1 MLLFLAI
8 SIPAAAFVFTS
19 ANNFFLAPQ
28 RKLFGVTDKKNL
40 TLLKYNEYRT
50 LFLSFG
56 LLSSTMIT
64 YCVFQTYFNHQV
76 PTEQHQIVLDKIE
89 EENIIVPIISEREP
103 VKPTIAIATAYHN
116 PEKNKHVTTAP
127 VFVDTISTNQ
137 VIDTDALTYDNIDSE
152 EISPMTTQAI
162 DTAIY
167 KPFEKDI
174 LSNAHFK
181 GGLMEGQRFLQKHLK
196 FPEDLLQQ
204 GIEGKVFIS
213 LIVNADGSIG
223 QTKVLKGTS
232 YDSFNNEALRIVN
245 KMHNWQPALKK
256 DSSAVRQILIL
267 PIDFR
272 VK

>member
-1 MLLFLAI
+1 
-8 SIPAAAFVFTS
+8 
-19 ANNFFLAPQ
+19 
-28 RKLFGVTDKKNL
+28 
-40 TLLKYNEYRT
+40 
-50 LFLSFG
+50 
-56 LLSSTMIT
+56 MII
-64 YCVFQTYFNHQV
+64 CG
-76 PTEQHQIVLDKIE
+76 
-89 EENIIVPIISEREP
+89 
-103 VKPTIAIATAYHN
+103 
-116 PEKNKHVTTAP
+116 
-127 VFVDTISTNQ
+127 DTISEMKKMADESVD
-137 VIDTDALTYDNIDSE
+137 VIITSPPYNLLNSTGSSLKSGNSFKWKNAAIQKGYKSHKDSMKRE
-152 EISPMTTQAI
+152 DYVNWMKECITEMFRVLKPNGAI
-162 DTAIY
+162 FFNH
-167 KPFEKDI
+167 KFRVQ
-174 LSNAHFK
+174 